1 MFVLLLMGVSSL
13 IRNTSSL
20 KIRHCSFFTVNGDK
34 KTGWSTTD
42 AYDSTLKYKVKDKV
56 PRWKFELAGFV
67 GLVAWFV
74 VFQVSF
80 FVTLVIPLVARRV
93 ISGHNSEYVP

>member
-1 MFVLLLMGVSSL
+1 MRELVDPEYIKSGNSPLLL
-13 IRNTSSL
+13 TA
-20 KIRHCSFFTVNGDK
+20 NGGK

-42 AYDSTLKYKVKDKV
+42 AYDAKLEYKVKDKV
-56 PRWKFELAGFV
+56 PRWKFELARFG
-67 GLVAWFV
+67 AWFF

-80 FVTLVIPLVARRV
+80 FVTLAIPLVARRV